1 MAINKELKDLIR
13 LIKYRSGLNQ
23 SVIAENLGVT
33 NSYLSDAINGRV
45 PFSDSLRNKIYEN
58 YSDYITNPHIVF
70 GGQHVTGGGD
80 AVNGDKIVEKVKE
93 EVEDEQ
99 VEEITVIKKVKCDLD
114 DIRKELADLKK
125 THAEVVSQNSR
136 LLAIIENLTNTK

>member
-33 NSYLSDAINGRV
+33 SSYLSDAINGRV

-58 YSDYITNPHIVF
+58 YSDYITTPHIVF

-80 AVNGDKIVEKVKE
+80 AVNGDKIVEKIKE

-99 VEEITVIKKVKCDLD
+99 VEEVTVIKKVKCDLD

-136 LLAIIENLTNTK
+136 LLAIIENLTNPK

>member
-80 AVNGDKIVEKVKE
+80 AVNGDKIVEKVK
-93 EVEDEQ
+93 D
-99 VEEITVIKKVKCDLD
+99 
-114 DIRKELADLKK
+114 RKSTRL
-125 THAEVVSQNSR
+125 NSSH
-136 LLAIIENLTNTK
+136 

>member
-99 VEEITVIKKVKCDLD
+99 VEEVTVIKKVKCDLD

>member
-1 MAINKELKDLIR
+1 MTELELKELRKKLGLTQVQLAEIVGVDVKTIQNWEAGRRIPKTKDGILR
-13 LIKYRSGLNQ
+13 GLEAKNH
-23 SVIAENLGVT
+23 V
-33 NSYLSDAINGRV
+33 
-45 PFSDSLRNKIYEN
+45 
-58 YSDYITNPHIVF
+58 VF
-70 GGQHVTGGGD
+70 GGQFVTGGGD

-99 VEEITVIKKVKCDLD
+99 VEEVTVIKKVKCDLD

-136 LLAIIENLTNTK
+136 LLAIIENLTNPK

>member
-33 NSYLSDAINGRV
+33 SSYLSDAINGRV

-80 AVNGDKIVEKVKE
+80 AVNGDKIVEKIKE

-99 VEEITVIKKVKCDLD
+99 VEEVTVIKKVKCDLD

-136 LLAIIENLTNTK
+136 LLAIIENLTNPK

>member
-45 PFSDSLRNKIYEN
+45 PFSDSLRNKIYEK

-80 AVNGDKIVEKVKE
+80 AVNGDKIVEKIKE

-99 VEEITVIKKVKCDLD
+99 VEEVTVIKKVKCDLD

-136 LLAIIENLTNTK
+136 LLAIIENLTNPK

>member
-99 VEEITVIKKVKCDLD
+99 VEEVTVIKKVKCDLD

-136 LLAIIENLTNTK
+136 LLAIIENLTNPK

>member
-1 MAINKELKDLIR
+1 MNNLD
-13 LIKYRSGLNQ
+13 IKSLR
-23 SVIAENLGVT
+23 AKLGVT
-33 NSYLSDAINGRV
+33 QKEFAELVGVSVNTVQNWESGGKIPKSKHPILQ
-45 PFSDSLRNKIYEN
+45 SLTAK
-58 YSDYITNPHIVF
+58 PHIIY
-70 GGQHVTGGGD
+70 GGQYVTGGGD

-99 VEEITVIKKVKCDLD
+99 VEEVTVIKKVKCDLD

-125 THAEVVSQNSR
+125 THAEVMSQNSR

>member
-80 AVNGDKIVEKVKE
+80 AVNGDKIVEKIKE

-99 VEEITVIKKVKCDLD
+99 VEEVTVIKKVKCDLD

-136 LLAIIENLTNTK
+136 LLAIIENLTNPK

>member
-1 MAINKELKDLIR
+1 MNNLD
-13 LIKYRSGLNQ
+13 IKNLRTK
-23 SVIAENLGVT
+23 LGVT
-33 NSYLSDAINGRV
+33 QKEFAELVGVSVNTVQNWESGGKIPKSKHPILQ
-45 PFSDSLRNKIYEN
+45 SLTAK
-58 YSDYITNPHIVF
+58 PHIIY

-99 VEEITVIKKVKCDLD
+99 VEEVTVIKKVKCDLD

>member
-1 MAINKELKDLIR
+1 MNNLY
-13 LIKYRSGLNQ
+13 IKSLR
-23 SVIAENLGVT
+23 AKLGVT
-33 NSYLSDAINGRV
+33 QKEFAELVGVSVNTVQNWESGGKIPKSKHPILQ
-45 PFSDSLRNKIYEN
+45 SLTAK
-58 YSDYITNPHIVF
+58 PHIIY

-99 VEEITVIKKVKCDLD
+99 VEEVTVIKKVKCDLD

>member
-1 MAINKELKDLIR
+1 MNNLD
-13 LIKYRSGLNQ
+13 IKSLRTK
-23 SVIAENLGVT
+23 LGVT
-33 NSYLSDAINGRV
+33 QKEFAELVGVSVNTVQNWESGGKIPKSKHPILQ
-45 PFSDSLRNKIYEN
+45 SLTAK
-58 YSDYITNPHIVF
+58 PHIIY

-99 VEEITVIKKVKCDLD
+99 VEEVTVIKKVKCDLD

-136 LLAIIENLTNTK
+136 LLAIIENLTNPK

>member
-1 MAINKELKDLIR
+1 MTELELKELRKKLGLTQVQLAEIVGVDVKTIQNWEAGRRIPKTKDGILR
-13 LIKYRSGLNQ
+13 GLEAKNH
-23 SVIAENLGVT
+23 A
-33 NSYLSDAINGRV
+33 
-45 PFSDSLRNKIYEN
+45 
-58 YSDYITNPHIVF
+58 VF
-70 GGQHVTGGGD
+70 GGQFVTGGGD

-93 EVEDEQ
+93 EVEDKQ
-99 VEEITVIKKVKCDLD
+99 VEEVTVIKKVKCDLE

>member
-136 LLAIIENLTNTK
+136 LLAIIENLTNPK

>member
-13 LIKYRSGLNQ
+13 LIKYKSGLNQ
-23 SVIAENLGVT
+23 SDIAENLGVT
-33 NSYLSDAINGRV
+33 NSYLSDAINGRA
-45 PFSDSLRNKIYEN
+45 PFSDNLRNKICEV

-80 AVNGDKIVEKVKE
+80 AVNGDKIVEQVKDE
-93 EVEDEQ
+93 IKDEQ
-99 VEEITVIKKVKCDLD
+99 VEEVTVIQKVKCDLD
-114 DIRKELADLKK
+114 DIKQELADLKK

-136 LLAIIENLTNTK
+136 LLAIIENLTNPK

>member
-1 MAINKELKDLIR
+1 MTELELKELRRKLGLTQVQLAEIVGVDVKTIQNWEAGRRIPKTKDGILR
-13 LIKYRSGLNQ
+13 GLETKNH
-23 SVIAENLGVT
+23 V
-33 NSYLSDAINGRV
+33 
-45 PFSDSLRNKIYEN
+45 
-58 YSDYITNPHIVF
+58 VF
-70 GGQHVTGGGD
+70 GGQFVTGGGD
-80 AVNGDKIVEKVKE
+80 AVNGDKIVEKIKE

-99 VEEITVIKKVKCDLD
+99 VEEVTVIKKVKCDLE